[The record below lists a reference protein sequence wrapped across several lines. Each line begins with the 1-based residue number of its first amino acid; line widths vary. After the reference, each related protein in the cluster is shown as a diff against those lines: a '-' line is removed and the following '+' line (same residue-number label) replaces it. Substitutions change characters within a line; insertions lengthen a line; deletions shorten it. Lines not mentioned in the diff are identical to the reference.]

1 MYLEIDRNDIRTH
14 RFVDSATTPL
24 KDGEVRLSIENFAL
38 TSNNIS
44 YALGGDF
51 LDYWGFFPA
60 EAGWGRLPAMGYGIV
75 TESKNDAIP
84 VGGRYFGFFPVG
96 KEHVV
101 HAERTSGGFVDIAP
115 HREKHAMAYR
125 AFDKVSDTPAPDDN
139 AILLLRGLFVTSYLA
154 EDFLFENAM
163 FGAGQIVV
171 SSASS
176 KTAIAFAHRVR
187 ARGNT
192 HCIAL
197 TSSSN
202 VAFVEKVNLYD
213 EVATY
218 DSLEDLADWA
228 PTVFVDMAGNTDVIS
243 RVHHHFGES
252 LMYSC
257 RIGAT
262 HWEQNGSL
270 KGIPGPA
277 PTFFFA
283 PSQLAKRGKEWGRD
297 ELNSRMNSALA
308 DFTTDSHRWM
318 DIQETHGAAAV
329 AAAYNELVS
338 GKISPETGH
347 ILSF

>member
-1 MYLEIDRNDIRTH
+1 MYLEIDKANIRHH
-14 RFVDSATTPL
+14 RVDTSSAPAL
-24 KDGEVRLSIENFAL
+24 QQGQVRLAIENFAL

-44 YALGGDF
+44 YALSGDF
-51 LDYWGFFPA
+51 LDYWGFYPT
-60 EAGWGRLPAMGYGIV
+60 EAGWGRLPAMGFGVI
-75 TESKNDAIP
+75 TESLNDALP

-101 HAERTSGGFVDIAP
+101 SAERSSGGFIDVAP

-125 AFDKVSDTPAPDDN
+125 AFDKVDDQPSDNDHAY
-139 AILLLRGLFVTSYLA
+139 LLLRGLFVTSFLA

-176 KTAIAFAHRVR
+176 KTAIAFAHRIR

-197 TSSSN
+197 TSEAN
-202 VAFVEKVNLYD
+202 VDFVEKVNLYD
-213 EVATY
+213 EIATY
-218 DSLEDLADWA
+218 DNIEDLAEWA
-228 PTVFVDMAGNTDVIS
+228 PTVFVDMAGNASVIS
-243 RVHHHFGES
+243 RVHQHFGDS
-252 LMYSC
+252 LMHSC

-262 HWEQNGSL
+262 HWDQNGSL
-270 KGIPGPA
+270 GDLPGPTPA
-277 PTFFFA
+277 FFFA

-297 ELNSRMNSALA
+297 ELNSRMNTALNDFIA
-308 DFTTDSHRWM
+308 DSRRWM
-318 DIQETHGAAAV
+318 VVQESQGVDAVV
-329 AAAYNELVS
+329 AAYDNLVS
-338 GKISPETGH
+338 GHVPAETGL